1 MSDQPLDLR
10 RSMQLVRRHKIVV
23 AAFAVL
29 GLAAG
34 FGLASLSRP
43 TLTSNALVVLPP
55 TARNIATQTVIASS
69 DAVLSAALHRV
80 DPGESPQS
88 LRAAVRVKAPTP
100 YILSISAQ
108 GKTAAQAER
117 ITNAVANSY
126 VAFVKSADSPGS
138 SIDASIL
145 QPAVSATGSSSITPW
160 VIYGLLGVL
169 VGLLLGSGVVLA
181 ARRRDRRLRNRD
193 DIADCIGVPVLA
205 SARVGRPSG
214 AAGWAKLFEDYRPG
228 AADAWSLRKALRQL
242 WLTSVDPSDRGA
254 PSGSSLSVL
263 SLSVLSLSSDPK
275 ALSLGPQLAVFAAS
289 LGIPT
294 VLIVG
299 PQQDTNVTAA
309 LRAAC
314 TTRSE
319 PLKRSRYLSVTVSD
333 QGESLDQ
340 LQLPGA
346 GLTIVV
352 AVVDG
357 ETPRVADTMHA
368 ATTVLAVSASAV
380 TAEQLARVAA
390 SAAADSRD
398 IAGILV
404 ADPDPADHTTGRMPE
419 LSRPA
424 QPRMPTRVTGIST
437 EIRR

>member
-29 GLAAG
+29 GIAGGFWLAAQ
-34 FGLASLSRP
+34 SPP
-43 TLTSNALVVLPP
+43 TLTSNALVVFPP
-55 TARNIATQTVIASS
+55 TVRNIATQAVIASS
-69 DAVLSAALHRV
+69 DAVLSDALHKIN
-80 DPGESPQS
+80 PGESPQT
-88 LRAAVRVKAPTP
+88 LRTAVQVKAPTP

-108 GKTAAQAER
+108 GKTAAQAEE

-126 VAFVKSADSPGS
+126 VAFVKSANSPGS
-138 SIDASIL
+138 SVQARVL
-145 QPAVSATGSSSITPW
+145 QPAVSATGPSSITPW
-160 VIYGLLGVL
+160 VIYGVLGVL
-169 VGLLLGSGVVLA
+169 AGVLIGAVVVLA
-181 ARRRDRRLRNRD
+181 TRRWERRLRDRD
-193 DIADCIGVPVLA
+193 DIADSIGIPVLA
-205 SARVGRPSG
+205 SVRVGHPSG
-214 AAGWAKLFEDYRPG
+214 TAGWAKLFEDYRPG

-242 WLTSVDPSDRGA
+242 WLTSVDPADRGG
-254 PSGSSLSVL
+254 PSGS

-294 VLIVG
+294 VLVVG
-299 PQQDTNVTAA
+299 PQQDTNATAA
-309 LRAAC
+309 LHAAC
-314 TTRSE
+314 AARPETSG
-319 PLKRSRYLSVTVSD
+319 RSRHLWVTVSD
-333 QGESLDQ
+333 QGESVERLRR
-340 LQLPGA
+340 PGA

-357 ETPRVADTMHA
+357 ETPRVADTMRA
-368 ATTVLAVSASAV
+368 TTTVLGVSAGTV
-380 TAEQLARVAA
+380 TAEQLARVAF

-404 ADPDPADHTTGRMPE
+404 ADPDPADHTTGRLPE

-424 QPRMPTRVTGIST
+424 QRRMPTRVTGIST
-437 EIRR
+437 EIRQ